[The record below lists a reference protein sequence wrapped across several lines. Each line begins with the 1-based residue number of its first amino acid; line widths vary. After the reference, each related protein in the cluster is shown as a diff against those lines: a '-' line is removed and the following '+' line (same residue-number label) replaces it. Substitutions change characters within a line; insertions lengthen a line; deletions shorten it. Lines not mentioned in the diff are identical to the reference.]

1 MKIMIRGWRR
11 APSTQTIFSKSVM
24 SMEARYDNIV
34 APSGCT
40 VNSENGTE
48 IGMLTKISCSK
59 NSNYMFIIDL
69 SDSEL
74 VELVV
79 RRSKYFDLS
88 LNDYLDRF

>member
-11 APSTQTIFSKSVM
+11 EPSTQTIFSKSVM
-24 SMEARYDNIV
+24 NMETRSDNIV
-34 APSGCT
+34 VPSGCT
-40 VNSENGTE
+40 INGESGTE
-48 IGMLTKISCSK
+48 IGMLAKISCSK
-59 NSNYMFIIDL
+59 NFNYMLIIDL

-88 LNDYLDRF
+88 LDDYLDRF